1 MLNNGRPEVPC
12 SLVGEGADATPSLRE
27 KLILCV

>member
-12 SLVGEGADATPSLRE
+12 CLAGEGARATLSLRE
-27 KLILCV
+27 KLILCI